1 MFSLFRKIG
10 LLVLSLLMPFANG
23 AQLCNDD
30 GAQTMP
36 AERYV
41 IFGDDFFVRDRVT
54 GLEWIRCAAGQA
66 WDKEKGQCLEITK
79 KQVKSWFSFNSA
91 LHEVERFRKKYNDKE
106 WRLPTIN
113 ELLTIVEH
121 RCQSAATNLAVFP
134 NTPSWRF
141 WSISTMVENND
152 YAWVV
157 NFEDGSSQ
165 TILKTTSSH
174 YIRLVRGNSVLL
186 NKPKTKVSELKDDL
200 QKWDDGIHD
209 LKNPDLTALQTYDEI
224 IGPLPKGNSGHPD
237 WAKALNQKL
246 IMPRSNKH
254 AEQANSLVIW
264 QQDIIYKDTA
274 TMPWVKFPH
283 KTHTQW
289 LSCENCHDKIFSS
302 TQEKADISMASIYTG
317 SHCGAC
323 HGRVAFNVNTCER
336 CHSILHDNIS
346 ENGRKMIEE

>member
-1 MFSLFRKIG
+1 MLLPFSKVGMLF
-10 LLVLSLLMPFANG
+10 LSLLMFSVNA

-30 GAQTMP
+30 GAKTMP
-36 AERYV
+36 SERYV
-41 IFGDDFFVRDRVT
+41 IFANDYFVRDRVT
-54 GLEWIRCAAGQA
+54 GLEWTRCAIGQT
-66 WDKEKGQCLEITK
+66 WDTDRGICLENTK

-91 LHEVERFRKKYNDKE
+91 LNEVARFGKNQNDNS

-121 RCQSAATNLAVFP
+121 RCQSPATNLTIFP

-141 WSISTMVENND
+141 WSVSTMVENND

-157 NFEDGSSQ
+157 NLEDGSSQ
-165 TILKTTSSH
+165 TVLKSTSSH
-174 YIRLVRGNSVLL
+174 YIRLVRGNAVLL
-186 NKPKTKVSELKDDL
+186 NKPKTKVEQLKDDL

-209 LKNPDLTALQTYDEI
+209 LENPDLTVLQSYDEI
-224 IGPLPKGNSGHPD
+224 IEPLPRDNSGHPD

-246 IMPRSNKH
+246 IMPRNNKH
-254 AEQANSLVIW
+254 AEQADSLVVW

-289 LSCENCHDKIFSS
+289 LSCKNCHDKIFSS
-302 TQEKADISMASIYTG
+302 TSKKADISMASIYTG

-336 CHSILHDNIS
+336 CHSVVHDNIS
-346 ENGRKMIEE
+346 DNGRKMLQD